1 MRFRPGARPPSPRV
15 GSTYAYN
22 RPRALMAQSWDDLP
36 PRRALAEI
44 ARDFHAR
51 GWMPGTAGN
60 LSALDAHA
68 ADARAA
74 FWITAS
80 GKPKGRLD
88 EDDFLLV
95 DIDCGEVQ
103 ERREARAKPSAETAI
118 HRAIY
123 RLFSSARACLHVHT
137 IDACIAGERCRAEAT
152 ALALPPLEIVKGFDI
167 WEQSPRVALPLFPNL
182 LAVARIADEIEAR
195 FRAEPPPLT
204 ALLIRGHGTTV
215 WGASL
220 QQAYDRVECLEFLL
234 SASVRL

>member
-1 MRFRPGARPPSPRV
+1 
-15 GSTYAYN
+15 
-22 RPRALMAQSWDDLP
+22 MAQTLDELP

-60 LSALDAHA
+60 LSALDTHA
-68 ADARAA
+68 AHNARDA

-95 DIDCGEVQ
+95 DVECGEVQ

-118 HRAIY
+118 HRVIY
-123 RLFSSARACLHVHT
+123 RLFPTARACLHVHT
-137 IDACIAGERCRAEAT
+137 IDACIAGERCPADAK
-152 ALALPPLEIVKGFDI
+152 ALALPALEIIKGFDI
-167 WEQSPRVALPLFPNL
+167 WEQAPRVALPLFPNL
-182 LAVARIADEIEAR
+182 LAVARIAEEIEAR

-204 ALLIRGHGTTV
+204 ALLIRGHGATV
-215 WGASL
+215 WGTSL

-234 SASVRL
+234 SASTRL

>member
-1 MRFRPGARPPSPRV
+1 
-15 GSTYAYN
+15 
-22 RPRALMAQSWDDLP
+22 MAQSWDDLP

-60 LSALDAHA
+60 LSALDA
-68 ADARAA
+68 DAPGDRPA

-80 GKPKGRLD
+80 GKPKGRLC

-95 DIDCGEVQ
+95 NIDRGEVQ
-103 ERREARAKPSAETAI
+103 ERREARAQPSAETAI
-118 HRAIY
+118 HRVIY
-123 RLFSSARACLHVHT
+123 RLFPTARACLHVHT
-137 IDACIAGERCRAEAT
+137 VDACIAGERCPADAQ
-152 ALALPPLEIVKGFDI
+152 ALALPPLEIIKGFDI

-195 FRAEPPPLT
+195 FRAQPPQLT
-204 ALLIRGHGTTV
+204 ALLIRGHGATV
-215 WGASL
+215 WGASV

-234 SASVRL
+234 TASTRL